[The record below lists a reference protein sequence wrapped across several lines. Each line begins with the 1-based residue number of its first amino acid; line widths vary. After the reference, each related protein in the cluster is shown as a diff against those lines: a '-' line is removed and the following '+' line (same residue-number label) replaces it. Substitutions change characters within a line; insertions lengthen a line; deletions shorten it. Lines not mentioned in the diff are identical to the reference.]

1 LVGIHQPHSLIH
13 SHLSPTITVGC
24 QICLVFFPDG
34 VIAGR
39 FTDRSHQL
47 SFRECKWVL
56 QSDID
61 AETVKEW
68 HFEIPRTLLAKT
80 FGIV

>member
-1 LVGIHQPHSLIH
+1 MELLQDDL
-13 SHLSPTITVGC
+13 
-24 QICLVFFPDG
+24 QIIPS
-34 VIAGR
+34 INY
-39 FTDRSHQL
+39 
-47 SFRECKWVL
+47 RECKWGL

-80 FGIV
+80 LGIV